1 MSPLFY
7 AVGAG
12 GHSQMTV
19 QRYNLFF
26 KCANKNAKCGR
37 FLCKFQGEGP
47 LPSPFIT
54 YTNPCSIAKAP
65 SHKYYTNPC
74 STMAFATFMKPAML
88 APLT

>member
-7 AVGAG
+7 AVGAS

-37 FLCKFQGEGP
+37 FLCKLKGEGP
-47 LPSPFIT
+47 LPPPFVT
-54 YTNPCSIAKAP
+54 
-65 SHKYYTNPC
+65 
-74 STMAFATFMKPAML
+74 
-88 APLT
+88 

>member
-26 KCANKNAKCGR
+26 ICANKNAKYGR
-37 FLCKFQGEGP
+37 FL
-47 LPSPFIT
+47 
-54 YTNPCSIAKAP
+54 N
-65 SHKYYTNPC
+65 
-74 STMAFATFMKPAML
+74 TFSFFTL
-88 APLT
+88 IHHLFF

>member
-7 AVGAG
+7 AVGAS

-26 KCANKNAKCGR
+26 ICANKNAKYGR
-37 FLCKFQGEGP
+37 FLCKLKGEGS
-47 LPSPFIT
+47 LPPPFVT
-54 YTNPCSIAKAP
+54 YTS
-65 SHKYYTNPC
+65 PC
-74 STMAFATFMKPAML
+74 STMALATFMKPAML